1 MKTVIAEPERIALLP
16 HDGRGYPI
24 PWNVLRG
31 TDGAPFFII
40 NDDRKAF
47 QALRAKLCPICGERL
62 GRWKWF
68 VGGLRSAFSTPL
80 AVTSSLPGHRECME
94 YALQVCPY
102 LAIPK
107 YLRCADAIA
116 HPEKLPVG
124 HGILLN
130 ETVIPERPEVMVAV
144 CASKIEL
151 LDRGPLQ
158 PYLKPVQPFDDW
170 TYWRHGE
177 RINETQALPYLRAA
191 LGADWTPPGR
201 AE

>member
-1 MKTVIAEPERIALLP
+1 MKTAIAEPERIARLE

-31 TDGAPFFII
+31 TDGHPFFIV
-40 NDDRKAF
+40 NDDRKAL

-68 VGGLRSAFSTPL
+68 VGGLRSAFDP
-80 AVTSSLPGHRECME
+80 AGCYFDLPGHRECIE

-107 YLRCADAIA
+107 YLRHTDAIA
-116 HPEKLPVG
+116 HPEKLPPEAR
-124 HGILLN
+124 ILID
-130 ETVIPERPEVMVAV
+130 ETIIPERPEVMVAV
-144 CASKIEL
+144 CARMIEL

-158 PYLKPVQPFDDW
+158 PYLKPVKPFDDW
-170 TYWRHGE
+170 TYWRHGKQIDE
-177 RINETQALPYLRAA
+177 AEALPYLRAA

-201 AE
+201 SE

>member
-1 MKTVIAEPERIALLP
+1 MKTAIAEPERIARLE
-16 HDGRGYPI
+16 HDKRGYPI

-31 TDGAPFFII
+31 DDGTPFFII
-40 NDDRKAF
+40 NDDRKAYH
-47 QALRAKLCPICGERL
+47 ALLRDLCPICGERL

-68 VGGLRSAFSTPL
+68 VGGLRSAFDP
-80 AVTSSLPGHRECME
+80 AGCYFDLPGHRECIE

-107 YLRCADAIA
+107 YLRHADAIA

-124 HGILLN
+124 HGILLD
-130 ETVIPERPEVMVAV
+130 ETVIPDRPEVMVAV
-144 CASKIEL
+144 CARRIEL

-158 PYLKPVQPFDDW
+158 PYLKPVKPFDDW
-170 TYWRHGE
+170 TYWRHGKQIDE
-177 RINETQALPYLRAA
+177 AEALPYLRAA

-201 AE
+201 SE